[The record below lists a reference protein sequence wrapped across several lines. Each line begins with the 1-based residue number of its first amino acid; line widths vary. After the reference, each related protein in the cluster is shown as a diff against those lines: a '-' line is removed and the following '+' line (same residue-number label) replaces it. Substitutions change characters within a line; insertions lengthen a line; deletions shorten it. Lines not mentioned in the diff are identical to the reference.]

1 MVPRCERPECSQP
14 AAVRWGF
21 DPRRLLVW
29 LDRPEDDGSIDHG
42 LCTTHAQRLRPPRGW
57 WLDDRRLAQPALFP
71 GFAPKTEATGAID
84 PSGPARPVEEFD
96 PSSDEHPDDS
106 AGSVTRGKGRRR
118 KRREAARQRTQ
129 TAQAGTDEPLPFTP
143 DPGAP

>member
-29 LDRPEDDGSIDHG
+29 LDRPGDDGSIDHG

-71 GFAPKTEATGAID
+71 GFAPETEVPVAID
-84 PSGPARPVEEFD
+84 PSRVTGAAEDSD
-96 PSSDEHPDDS
+96 PSSNEHPNDS
-106 AGSVTRGKGRRR
+106 VESVTRGKGRRR
-118 KRREAARQRTQ
+118 KRREAARQRAQ
-129 TAQAGTDEPLPFTP
+129 TAPTGTDEPLPFTP